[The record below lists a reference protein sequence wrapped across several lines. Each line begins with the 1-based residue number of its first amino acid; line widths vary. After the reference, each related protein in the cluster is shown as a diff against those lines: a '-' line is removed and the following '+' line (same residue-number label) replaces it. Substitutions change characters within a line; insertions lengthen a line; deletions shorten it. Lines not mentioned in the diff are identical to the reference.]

1 MSQPAIEVR
10 SLRKEFA
17 ARASASGFVGAI
29 RSLLPARGKSFVAV
43 HDLNF
48 DIRDGGIVGLLGP
61 NGAGKSTVVKMLTGI
76 LYPTA
81 GSIRIHGLDPI
92 KDRVAN
98 ARQMGV
104 VFGQRTQLW
113 WDLPVGDS
121 LDMLRRIYDIPNDRY
136 RANTKIFNDVLALD
150 ELREVPVRRLSLGQR
165 VRCDIAA
172 ALLHS
177 PRLVYLDE
185 PTVGVDGTARERI
198 RDFIRRINKDQGVT
212 VLLTTHEM
220 ADVERLCERIIVIDR
235 GRLRYDGDLESLRR
249 RLGSAREL
257 VIDFAEPVGVLDL
270 PDGASLVQVS
280 GRRGWIEF
288 DPEQLAAPKLIGEI
302 QGQRD
307 VSDLTLREP
316 EIEQIINRLYAEG
329 RETQGVSSP

>member
-1 MSQPAIEVR
+1 MSQNAIHVR
-10 SLRKEFA
+10 NLRKEFA

-29 RSLLPARGKSFVAV
+29 RSLLPSRGKSFVAV
-43 HDLNF
+43 DDLSF
-48 DIRDGGIVGLLGP
+48 DIAKGEIVGLLGP
-61 NGAGKSTVVKMLTGI
+61 NGAGKSTTVKMLTGI
-76 LYPTA
+76 LYPSA

-92 KDRVAN
+92 HDRVAN
-98 ARQMGV
+98 ARQIGV

-136 RANTKIFNDVLALD
+136 RANLEIFNDVLGLG
-150 ELREVPVRRLSLGQR
+150 ELRDVPVRRLSLGQR

-177 PRLVYLDE
+177 PQVVYLDE
-185 PTVGVDGTARERI
+185 PSVGVDVTARQRI
-198 RDFIRRINKDQGVT
+198 RDFIRQINEEQGVT

-220 ADVERLCERIIVIDR
+220 ADVERLCERIIVIDH
-235 GRLRYDGDLESLRR
+235 GRLRYDGDLDTLRR

-257 VIDFAEPVGVLDL
+257 VVDFAEPVGVLDL
-270 PDGASLVQVS
+270 PVGASLARVN
-280 GRRGWIEF
+280 GRRAWIAF
-288 DPEQLAAPKLIGEI
+288 DRERLGAPKLIGDI
-302 QGQRD
+302 QAQRE

-316 EIEQIINRLYAEG
+316 EIEQIIDRLYAEG
-329 RETQGVSSP
+329 RETEDVSAT

>member
-1 MSQPAIEVR
+1 MSQPAIHVR
-10 SLRKEFA
+10 NLRKEFA

-29 RSLLPARGKSFVAV
+29 RSLLPARGKSFLAV
-43 HDLNF
+43 DDLSF
-48 DIRDGGIVGLLGP
+48 DIAKGEIVGLLGP
-61 NGAGKSTVVKMLTGI
+61 NGAGKSTTVKMLTGI
-76 LYPTA
+76 LYPSD

-92 KDRVAN
+92 HDRVAN

-121 LDMLRRIYDIPNDRY
+121 LDMLRRIYDIPDDCY
-136 RANTKIFNDVLALD
+136 RANLKIFNDVLGLG

-177 PRLVYLDE
+177 PQVVYLDE
-185 PTVGVDGTARERI
+185 PTVGVDVTARQRI
-198 RDFIRRINKDQGVT
+198 RDFIRQINQEQGVT

-220 ADVERLCERIIVIDR
+220 ADVERLCERIIVIDH
-235 GRLRYDGDLESLRR
+235 GRLRYDGDLDTLRR

-257 VIDFAEPVGVLDL
+257 VVDFAEPVGVLDL
-270 PDGASLVQVS
+270 PAGASLARVN
-280 GRRGWIEF
+280 GRRAWIEF
-288 DPEQLAAPKLIGEI
+288 DREHLGAPKLIGDI
-302 QGQRD
+302 QAQRE

-316 EIEQIINRLYAEG
+316 EIEQIIDRLYAEG
-329 RETQGVSSP
+329 RETQDVSAT